1 MISFY
6 GSAVPEQLGVLDQIT
21 APLLFHFGGSDPYIP
36 RDAGPGRARTRR
48 PGGPT

>member
-21 APLLFHFGGSDPYIP
+21 APLLFHFGGSDPFIS
-36 RDAGPGRARTRR
+36 A
-48 PGGPT
+48 